1 MVSCH
6 NVLRLTLHLTATA
19 FVIAVLFSTATAQRR
34 LDGRVI
40 TTDSIPVH
48 NAIVHLRLQED
59 TTKYFRTL
67 TDSEGR
73 FTFLLTNVESMGTVK
88 DFALHPNFPNPFSSS
103 TTISFSISHGEPVTL
118 RIHDLLGR
126 QVRTLVSQQLE
137 AGSYRVDWDGRDEAT
152 KQLSQGAYVSVLQTK
167 NGIAT
172 GRLMLSGERQSGKP
186 KTGLTRIGDVVR
198 LGKSASLQQVSI
210 DVRDTTAALP
220 RFLSR
225 TELSYSFESDTS
237 VTIIVDYGGIE
248 DMGFPS
254 KEVRRLFLDDPYLYV
269 CAGKYGLWRRN
280 IDTLASWEYLG
291 LADTTPNMGYG
302 VLDVDANGRDILVA
316 YYGRNVLNLDSS
328 IAVWRSTNDG
338 AMWVR
343 SDSGIVGSFDPKI
356 DLNRMTEIKRSPHK
370 RDIVIA
376 LYDGTAMYRSMDGGI
391 SWSLHLG
398 RRGVF
403 GAIADLHWNPY
414 SEGEFWISG
423 SNTISMTTFLRAYL
437 SYGDSVRTGLGI
449 GFHGDVAFD
458 PFNKLH
464 VFLSDGPLWES
475 SDGGLNWIQHSLPA
489 YLGSKQLAASIV
501 ESPSQSGIF
510 FGSTWEDPMRVS
522 YLFVFNA
529 EESTFKVLG
538 RIDREAYS
546 LVLDKYS
553 FIYCI
558 SRGAIYRMLAS
569 EGSRK

>member
-198 LGKSASLQQVSI
+198 LGKSASLQQVLI

-225 TELSYSFESDTS
+225 TDLSYSFESDTS
-237 VTIIVDYGGIE
+237 VTIIVDYGGWE
-248 DMGFPS
+248 DLNFPV
-254 KEVRRLFLDDPYLYV
+254 KGVRRLFLDDPFLYV
-269 CAGKYGLWRRN
+269 CAGQYGLWRR
-280 IDTLASWEYLG
+280 DVDKLTPWEYLG
-291 LADTTPNMGYG
+291 LGDTTPNMGDG
-302 VLDVDANGRDILVA
+302 VLDVDASGSDILVA
-316 YYGRNVLNLDSS
+316 YYGRNVLNLDSAV
-328 IAVWRSTNDG
+328 AVWRSTDG
-338 AMWVR
+338 GKNWMRA
-343 SDSGIVGSFDPKI
+343 DSGITNTIDPGLE
-356 DLNRMTEIKRSPHK
+356 LNLITTVKRSPHK
-370 RDIVIA
+370 RNIVLAQYMDAA
-376 LYDGTAMYRSMDGGI
+376 LYKSIDAGI
-391 SWSLHLG
+391 SWTML
-398 RRGVF
+398 RGSRGIF
-403 GAIADLHWNPY
+403 ANYGAMRWNPY
-414 SEGEFWISG
+414 SEGEIWEWGAHAVGI
-423 SNTISMTTFLRAYL
+423 TTFLNIYSDYGAVPRTNIGTDRAGPL
-437 SYGDSVRTGLGI
+437 
-449 GFHGDVAFD
+449 AFN
-458 PFNKLH
+458 PKNKSH
-464 VFLSDGPLWES
+464 VFYARFDLLETR
-475 SDGGLNWIQHSLPA
+475 DGGITWYTHNDIKVMS
-489 YLGSKQLAASIV
+489 YKVLALEVI
-501 ESPSQSGIF
+501 ENPQ
-510 FGSTWEDPMRVS
+510 RNN
-522 YLFVFNA
+522 LFVFAATRTTPPHKAFILVNQFDLS
-529 EESTFKVLG
+529 EYRVLTRLPTVG
-538 RIDREAYS
+538 NNLIVDQRSYLYWNWAGI
-546 LVLDKYS
+546 
-553 FIYCI
+553 IQ
-558 SRGAIYRMLAS
+558 RMNI
-569 EGSRK
+569 KDY

>member
-1 MVSCH
+1 MGSCH

-198 LGKSASLQQVSI
+198 LGKSASLQQVLI

-225 TELSYSFESDTS
+225 TDPSYSFESDTS
-237 VTIIVDYGGIE
+237 VTIIVDYGGWE
-248 DMGFPS
+248 DLGSPT
-254 KEVRRLFLDDPYLYV
+254 KDVHTLFLDEPYLYA
-269 CAGKYGLWRRN
+269 CAGKYGLWRRD
-280 IDTLASWEYLG
+280 IEKLTPWEFLG
-291 LADTTPNMGYG
+291 LQDTTLKYGG
-302 VLDVDANGRDILVA
+302 VLDVDASGEDILVA
-316 YYGRNVLNLDSS
+316 YAGKYPKDPDSS
-328 IAVWRSTNDG
+328 VAVWRSKDAGRT
-338 AMWVR
+338 WFR
-343 SDSGIVGSFDPKI
+343 SDSGIPITFEPSPKSSK
-356 DLNRMTEIKRSPHK
+356 LTKLRRSPH
-370 RDIVIA
+370 RGNTVIG
-376 LYDGTAMYRSMDGGI
+376 LYFSAAMYRSIDSGYT
-391 SWSLHLG
+391 WTLLRG
-398 RRGVF
+398 RTDVTALDAYF
-403 GAIADLHWNPY
+403 KWNPHR
-414 SEGEFWISG
+414 SGEIWIWG
-423 SNTISMTTFLRAYL
+423 L
-437 SYGDSVRTGLGI
+437 TGLEFFPFI
-449 GFHGDVAFD
+449 GALEEYGERVRSINGSGRFGHIF
-458 PFNKLH
+458 FNPNNPDHIFYTYYTLN
-464 VFLSDGPLWES
+464 ETT
-475 SDGGLNWIQHSLPA
+475 DGGLSWKEYTPPA
-489 YLGSKQLAASIV
+489 VGNEQLLLNEGKENSISGNMVLFAATKS
-501 ESPSQSGIF
+501 
-510 FGSTWEDPMRVS
+510 DPPHKAYILLRDMYRNDYKFLTRVPTVGNN
-522 YLFVFNA
+522 LV
-529 EESTFKVLG
+529 
-538 RIDREAYS
+538 IDRRNYLYWNWAGQIQRLSIKEY
-546 LVLDKYS
+546 
-553 FIYCI
+553 
-558 SRGAIYRMLAS
+558 
-569 EGSRK
+569 